1 MVKFIILKQ
10 TLYIMKEEI
19 IIRKFKVEDKDQLVQ
34 IFKNNVPRY
43 FAETEIDDYE
53 EYINGKVQDYY
64 VALLND
70 EIIAAGG
77 INYDKDRQLAK
88 ISWDIV
94 DIPFQKQGIGSLLL
108 NHRLEVI
115 ATKKDI
121 KSIIVRT
128 SQHAFLFY
136 EKMGFKLL
144 ERHKDYWAKGFDMYK
159 MIYNN

>member
-1 MVKFIILKQ
+1 
-10 TLYIMKEEI
+10 MKDEI
-19 IIRKFKVEDKDQLVQ
+19 IIRKFKLEDKEKLVR
-34 IFKNNVPRY
+34 ILKNNVPRY
-43 FAETEIDDYE
+43 FAETEVDDYE

-64 VALLND
+64 VAKLGD

-94 DIPFQKQGIGSLLL
+94 DIPFQKQGIGRLLMK
-108 NHRLEVI
+108 HRLEVI
-115 ATKKDI
+115 AAKKDI

-128 SQHAFLFY
+128 SQHAYGFY

>member
-1 MVKFIILKQ
+1 
-10 TLYIMKEEI
+10 MKEEI
-19 IIRKFKVEDKDQLVQ
+19 TIRKFKVDDKDQLIQ
-34 IFKNNVPRY
+34 ILKNNVPRY
-43 FAETEIDDYE
+43 FAETEVDDYE
-53 EYINGKVQDYY
+53 TYINGKVQDYY

-70 EIIAAGG
+70 EVIAAGG

-108 NHRLEVI
+108 RHRLEVI
-115 ATKKDI
+115 ENKKDI

-128 SQHAFLFY
+128 SQHAFEFY
-136 EKMGFKLL
+136 EKQGFKLL

-159 MIYNN
+159 MVYNA

>member
-1 MVKFIILKQ
+1 
-10 TLYIMKEEI
+10 MKDEI
-19 IIRKFKVEDKDQLVQ
+19 IIRKFKLEDKEKLVR
-34 IFKNNVPRY
+34 ILKNNVPRY
-43 FAETEIDDYE
+43 FAETEVDDYE

-64 VALLND
+64 VAQLGD

-94 DIPFQKQGIGSLLL
+94 DIPFQKQGIGRLLMK
-108 NHRLEVI
+108 HRLEVI
-115 ATKKDI
+115 AAKKDI

-128 SQHAFLFY
+128 SQHAYGFY